1 MPETTVDAAE
11 PEEQPGGGKIK
22 LVMLGGGALALLA
35 IGIFAGPAIQN
46 MIFPAAG
53 EDASAADEQAVVED
67 LGAEL
72 YQPLHPALIV
82 NVTDQ
87 FGEPHF
93 MQIEMQV
100 MARDQDTINAI
111 REHTPL
117 IRNNLILH
125 YGTLKYE
132 TVTTRAGKEQMLADG
147 LKVVRD
153 VLEPRITTP
162 NAEALYF
169 TSLVIQ

>member
-1 MPETTVDAAE
+1 MADTIDDAADAE
-11 PEEQPGGGKIK
+11 ADGGGGKKK
-22 LVMLGGGALALLA
+22 LIMLGGGALVLLA

-46 MIFPAAG
+46 MIFPAQDDVAAAG
-53 EDASAADEQAVVED
+53 EQQALVDAPGD
-67 LGAEL
+67 EL

-87 FGEPHF
+87 LGDPHF
-93 MQIEMQV
+93 MQIEMEV

-111 REHTPL
+111 KDHMPL
-117 IRNNLILH
+117 IRNNLILL
-125 YGTLKYE
+125 YSTAKYE

-147 LKVVRD
+147 LAAVREI
-153 VLEPRITTP
+153 LAPRIKTP